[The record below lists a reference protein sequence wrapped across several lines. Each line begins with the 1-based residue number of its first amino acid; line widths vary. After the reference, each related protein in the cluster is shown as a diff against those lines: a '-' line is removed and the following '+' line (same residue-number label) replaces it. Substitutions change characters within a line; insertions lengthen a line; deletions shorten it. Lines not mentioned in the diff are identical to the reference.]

1 MNKRTS
7 LEFPCPKD
15 LWPQVDAWA
24 AETGFT
30 LKQQEDNRRVYRKG
44 HPLLMAPAWVEVRR
58 SGKWVTLEAWVAA
71 DMFLV
76 LSMLGGKKAETG
88 IASGGLTAA
97 LPRRRARTAVNR
109 LLRRFNQKPIL

>member
-7 LEFPCPKD
+7 LEFPCPAD
-15 LWPQVDAWA
+15 LWLQVDAWA
-24 AETGFT
+24 AETGFV

-44 HPLLMAPAWVEVRR
+44 HPLLMAPAWVEMRR
-58 SGKWVTLEAWVAA
+58 SGKGVILEAWVSA

-76 LSMLGGKKAETG
+76 LSMLAGKKAETG
-88 IASGGLTAA
+88 IESGGLTAA

-109 LLRRFNQKPIL
+109 LLQRFGQKPVS